1 MKVVEKSARPLELS
15 SFDTPQALG
24 SWENFKGVFR
34 DEYFALRRALFRD
47 QRGICAY
54 CEIDLIIDPANGNP
68 DFRIEHFHPQSD
80 GSSNWR
86 YDWNNL
92 FAVCGGGNV
101 RFIEGQEERF
111 TAPDLSCDAWKGDSI
126 VDGLIFNPM
135 DEALLGAIFEF
146 QENGRMQVAT
156 SCPDH
161 LKELAR
167 DTIKHLNLSG
177 SEGCGRRL
185 DRLRQGVINGLRQQ
199 VQSQLAVG
207 AGIEEIFAEL
217 ADALFPDDES
227 KPWPAFFSCIRWYLG
242 DAANSRLVQVGYFGG
257 DRE

>member
-1 MKVVEKSARPLELS
+1 MKVVEKSVRPPELS
-15 SFDTPQALG
+15 GFDTPQELG

-34 DEYFALRRALFRD
+34 NDYVVLRRALFRD

-54 CEIDLIIDPANGNP
+54 CEIDMINDPAKGNP

-80 GSSNWR
+80 ESRNWR

-92 FAVCGGGNV
+92 FAVCSGGNV

-111 TAPDLSCDAWKGDSI
+111 TAPDLSCDAWKADSI
-126 VDGLIFNPM
+126 VDGLIFNPL
-135 DEALLGAIFEF
+135 DEALLGAVFEF
-146 QENGRMQVAT
+146 LEDGRMQVAT

-167 DTIKHLNLSG
+167 ETIKSLNLSG
-177 SEGCGRRL
+177 SEGCGSRL
-185 DRLRQGVINGLRQQ
+185 DRLRQGVISGLRQQ

-207 AGIEEIFAEL
+207 ASIDEIFAEL
-217 ADALFPDDES
+217 ADALFSEDES
-227 KPWPAFFSCIRWYLG
+227 ETWPAFFSCIRWYLG
-242 DAANSRLVQVGYFGG
+242 GAANARLVQIGYFGV